1 MDAPTTAGRS
11 RLFSPVRPL
20 AVALLAVLL
29 VGLVPA
35 AATADPV
42 GAITEHPLPTAESA
56 PQGIA
61 VGPDGNLWFTETQG
75 NRIGRITPG
84 GAITEF
90 ALPNDGS
97 SPEGITA
104 GPDGNLWFTEGPGNR
119 IGRITT
125 AGTITEFP
133 LPHATSNPA
142 GIAVGPDGNVW
153 FTEFGGNRVGK
164 ITTSG
169 VIAEFGLPTPG
180 SAPVAIVTGP
190 DGNLWFTEF
199 LGNRLARMAPDGS
212 GLTEITMPNADS
224 RPNYIVVGPDS
235 KIWFTEQT
243 GDRVARIATDMTG
256 LTEFPL
262 PAGALPDGITFGCDG
277 NVWVAEAF
285 GDAIG
290 RLAPDGASF
299 TEFALPNAK
308 SGPIEIVPGPDQNL
322 WFTEGVLDF
331 VGINGNRIGKIGA
344 GCGDVTPPVL
354 TLPADIAVLATTP
367 AGATVTY
374 TVTATDADSPPATVV
389 CAPPSGA
396 TFAIGSTT
404 VHCKAVDGTQNS
416 ASGSFAVNVVGAPAQ
431 INLTALSVI
440 SFHASPRRASAHHA
454 VADGGRRAGVGPAC
468 RRVRVAHRVRRP
480 QPGGVRVGPATH
492 TGSGRT
498 ARRRRPA
505 HPGRHRLLT
514 RSCQPGERFAV
525 P

>member
-1 MDAPTTAGRS
+1 MMDAPTAAGRS
-11 RLFSPVRPL
+11 RLL
-20 AVALLAVLL
+20 ALLRALGVALLALVL
-29 VGLVPA
+29 VGIDA
-35 AATADPV
+35 AGATADPA

-56 PQGIA
+56 PQGIT

-75 NRIGRITPG
+75 NRIGRITTG

-90 ALPNDGS
+90 ALPNVGS

-125 AGTITEFP
+125 GGAITEFP
-133 LPHATSNPA
+133 MPHASSGPA
-142 GIAVGPDGNVW
+142 GIAAGPDGNLW

-164 ITTSG
+164 ITTAG
-169 VIAEFGLPTPG
+169 VITEFGLPAAG

-199 LGNRLARMAPDGS
+199 LGNRLARIAPDGG
-212 GLTEITMPNADS
+212 GLTEFTMPSADS

-262 PAGALPDGITFGCDG
+262 PAGALPDGITVGCDG
-277 NVWVAEAF
+277 NFWIAEAF

-290 RLAPDGASF
+290 RLAPDGATF

-322 WFTEGVLDF
+322 WFTEDVADLL
-331 VGINGNRIGKIGA
+331 GINGNRIGKIGA
-344 GCGDVTPPVL
+344 GCGDVTPPTL
-354 TLPADIAVLATTP
+354 TVPGAITVLATIP

-374 TVTATDADSPPATVV
+374 SVTATDADSPPATVT

-396 TFAIGSTT
+396 TFAIGTTT
-404 VHCKAVDGTQNS
+404 VHCKAVDSAQNA
-416 ASGSFAVNVVGAPAQ
+416 ASGSFAVNVVGAPGQ
-431 INLTALSVI
+431 INLTVVTVI
-440 SFHASPRRASAHHA
+440 SFPVPPLVERALITPLRAADDALARGRPGAGCASLTAFVDLSRAASGLGRPLTRAQGA
-454 VADGGRRAGVGPAC
+454 LLVADGQRIRAVIGC
-468 RRVRVAHRVRRP
+468 
-480 QPGGVRVGPATH
+480 
-492 TGSGRT
+492 
-498 ARRRRPA
+498 
-505 HPGRHRLLT
+505 
-514 RSCQPGERFAV
+514 
-525 P
+525 